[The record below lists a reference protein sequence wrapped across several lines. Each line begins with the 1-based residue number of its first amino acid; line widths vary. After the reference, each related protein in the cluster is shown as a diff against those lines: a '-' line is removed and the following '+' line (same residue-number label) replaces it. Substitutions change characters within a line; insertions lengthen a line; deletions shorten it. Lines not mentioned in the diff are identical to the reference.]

1 MMLLHSSSISTS
13 IWFRRSSAAI
23 TWSAIPMSNSFSAF
37 IAATICASTRP
48 PISSTF
54 EDTAF
59 RSASNWLD
67 RCLSDMSYS
76 LSSCA
81 QRLAEAARDVVFR
94 FLADRLD
101 EDLFGVAEFDQ
112 FAQVH
117 IGSVVRTTR
126 RLLHVVRDD
135 HHRIV
140 ALELRDQF

>member
-1 MMLLHSSSISTS
+1 
-13 IWFRRSSAAI
+13 
-23 TWSAIPMSNSFSAF
+23 
-37 IAATICASTRP
+37 
-48 PISSTF
+48 STF

-67 RCLSDMSYS
+67 RCLSVMSYS

-81 QRLAEAARDVVFR
+81 QRLAETARDVVFR

-101 EDLFGVAEFDQ
+101 EDFLGVAEFDQ
-112 FAQVH
+112 LTQVH
-117 IGSVVRTTR
+117 IRSVVRTTR

-140 ALELRDQF
+140 ALQFGDQFFDAPRRNR

>member
-13 IWFRRSSAAI
+13 MVFRRVSARI
-23 TWSAIPMSNSFSAF
+23 TASTISMSNVLSACMAL
-37 IAATICASTRP
+37 IICDSTRP

-81 QRLAEAARDVVFR
+81 QRLAETARDVVFR
-94 FLADRLD
+94 FLAERLD
-101 EDLFGVAEFDQ
+101 EDFLGVAEFDQ
-112 FAQVH
+112 LTQVH
-117 IGSVVRTTR
+117 IRSVVRTTR
-126 RLLHVVRDD
+126 
-135 HHRIV
+135 
-140 ALELRDQF
+140 